1 LKPVLLITVD
11 LIRTK
16 LTTILENFSKRTLRL
31 KIVQQIKRSMP
42 EERQAGGDFELDSDN
57 LSVSNASSNFSSRK
71 GSSKGSSS
79 NFSQTSK
86 LSRKNKNPKMK
97 RKRAVKEGSPFEEEY
112 LLDTIKEE
120 TICSE
125 EDKMQVKNLMRILIL
140 FGLV

>member
-1 LKPVLLITVD
+1 
-11 LIRTK
+11 
-16 LTTILENFSKRTLRL
+16 
-31 KIVQQIKRSMP
+31 MP

>member
-1 LKPVLLITVD
+1 MKPVLLITVD